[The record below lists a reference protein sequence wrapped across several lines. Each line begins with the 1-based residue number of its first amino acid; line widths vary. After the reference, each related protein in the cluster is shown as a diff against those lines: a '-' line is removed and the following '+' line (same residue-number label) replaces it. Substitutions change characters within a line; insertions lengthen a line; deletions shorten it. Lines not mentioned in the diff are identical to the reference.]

1 MSSPYSEH
9 HKHRIHSPN
18 QRQSPSG
25 TMNVAEKTYWRNKLP
40 LGFQYYLE
48 RMARSIIRGMPEN
61 VYEFAAVYLEEKLV
75 ERNAEIQ
82 RLPDVT
88 YFDRLKKKHAPPP
101 SEEDDISE
109 REGSLQ
115 QTDYNIID
123 VDESIFYVDVSS
135 IIYAD
140 DSIIA
145 SIQISR

>member
-18 QRQSPSG
+18 QRRPPPG
-25 TMNVAEKTYWRNKLP
+25 TMNVAEKMYWRQKLP

-48 RMARSIIRGMPEN
+48 RMSRSIIRGLPDN

-88 YFDRLKKKHAPPP
+88 YFDKLKKKHSLAP
-101 SEEDDISE
+101 SEQGDVTQRE
-109 REGSLQ
+109 RTLQ
-115 QTDYNIID
+115 QRDWVPPFVENREVTD
-123 VDESIFYVDVSS
+123 
-135 IIYAD
+135 
-140 DSIIA
+140 
-145 SIQISR
+145 